1 MGFHVREVWNHN
13 LAEEISAME
22 DSLRHYPIVSI
33 DSEFP
38 GCLRPTPRHAG
49 EEVRFADMKFNV
61 DSTDLIQLGVTLSD
75 EKGTVA
81 GIWQFN
87 LEFDLDRDLH
97 AKESIL
103 FLKSHGVDFEKLR
116 SHGIERIRF
125 GAAFGGLIRRRSRPL
140 TWVTFHGLYD
150 LAYVVKVVGRRPIPD
165 TAAEFGNVMG
175 KGFDAVVD
183 VKYVAR
189 YLEGGAAV
197 AGGEVGLQR
206 LADELGVKRRGE
218 AHTAG
223 SDSLLTALVYSK
235 LKKKV
240 KHVVGLDSYVDFVY
254 GISGRISRQSV
265 AVGTTPPMVIP
276 FGNCRLPVYRIAV
289 PVPVPVPV
297 VYRSCRPQFPIHYQH
312 RRNVP
317 PRLSAGMGYL
327 AAV

>member
-22 DSLRHYPIVSI
+22 DTLSNYPIVSV
-33 DSEFP
+33 DAEFP

-49 EEVRFADMKFNV
+49 EEVRFADMKHNV
-61 DSTDLIQLGVTLSD
+61 DSTDLIQLGVTLSN

-81 GIWQFN
+81 AIWQFN

-97 AKESIL
+97 AKESIR
-103 FLKSHGVDFEKLR
+103 FLQAHGVDFAKLKV
-116 SHGIERIRF
+116 HGIERVQF
-125 GAAFGGLIRRRSRPL
+125 GAAFGGLIGRRSRPL

-150 LAYVVKVVGRRPIPD
+150 LAHIVKVVGRRPIPD
-165 TAAEFGNVMG
+165 TAADFGEMLG

-183 VKYVAR
+183 VKYAAR
-189 YLEGGAAV
+189 YLAG
-197 AGGEVGLQR
+197 GGEVGLQR

-240 KHVVGLDSYVDFVY
+240 KHVVGQDCYVDFLY
-254 GISGRISRQSV
+254 GIGGRIPRQSRRQGV
-265 AVGTTPPMVIP
+265 VQPPSAVVVG
-276 FGNCRLPVYRIAV
+276 CCHPVYHVAV
-289 PVPVPVPV
+289 PVPVNVVPV
-297 VYRSCRPQFPIHYQH
+297 TYPHPDYYYHH
-312 RRNVP
+312 RDHRNDDT
-317 PRLSAGMGYL
+317 RLSASCYGGGNYL